1 MTAPRPV
8 ADAVVV
14 PVLAALATFATL
26 LGWAGF
32 SERPSGYLV
41 PLFWICVVVAGVG
54 CALRALRLP
63 ALVVLLGQLLLLLVW
78 ACRVW
83 AGAWLPTPTTLSAL
97 ADTWR
102 LAVETANMYAAPVS
116 ADVVELHPLL
126 IVGGAG
132 CAVAVDF
139 LAAGL
144 RRVPLAGL
152 PLLAAYTAPVSLLA
166 GGVSWF
172 VFSLGA
178 LAFLALLAA
187 DELLRLGRW
196 GSNIAGAGRLEDSQ
210 RRRVTGQAVWPAAQR
225 IGVTATGLAVV
236 APLLVPTLSLG
247 FVDGFGPG
255 AGGDGD
261 GVAIR
266 NPMLDMKRN
275 LTRGEDEPLIAVST
289 SDPDPG
295 YLRLTVL
302 DDYRDDAWRPS
313 KRQIPPTQRA
323 IGEMP
328 APAGLS
334 TDVRTTQTQYDVSV
348 ADDFDSTWLPVSYPA
363 TSVEAATDWRYDL
376 RTMDFISAL
385 DGQDA
390 AGRRYDFTQLN
401 VFPTT
406 DQLIN
411 APPAPSQIT
420 TEGTERSDGLP
431 RSVVDLA
438 AEVTEGSLSEF
449 QAAVMLQD
457 WFREDGGFVYS
468 LRPDQ
473 GTGVEQL
480 ERFLGTGRG
489 SRTGYC
495 EQFAAAMALMARAT
509 GIPAR
514 VAVGFLRPQKVS
526 DDLWVYSAH
535 DMHAWPE
542 LYFEG
547 VGWIRFE
554 PTPQVQ
560 AGSVPSYT
568 TADLPSPVQPSLP
581 TASASLPDDLRPGRP
596 TPTTQTSA
604 VPSSTDGSGPGPG
617 WAVAGAVVAAVTL
630 AGAPRALRAAV
641 RRRRTA
647 GTGARARLEG
657 AWAEIRATARDLG
670 LPWDD
675 RLTLRVQ
682 ARGLAARFGRRP
694 GPDDDAAASM
704 RGRGPHADPE
714 ATRALERLVLW
725 LERARYAS
733 RGPDEAELTDLA
745 AAVERV
751 TAAMRAGVRASTRR
765 RATWLPASLWSGR
778 AIRLR
783 RPRAAVGEPGLD
795 QSW

>member
-1 MTAPRPV
+1 V

-32 SERPSGYLV
+32 SERSSAYLV
-41 PLFWICVVVAGVG
+41 PLFWVCVVVAAVG
-54 CALRALRLP
+54 CALRALRTP
-63 ALVVLLGQLLLLLVW
+63 ALVVLVGQLLLLVVW

-83 AGAWLPTPTTLSAL
+83 ADTWLPTPTAL
-97 ADTWR
+97 PLLVDTWR
-102 LAVETANMYAAPVS
+102 LAVETANMYAAPVN
-116 ADVVELHPLL
+116 AEVTEFHPLL

-196 GSNIAGAGRLEDSQ
+196 GSSLAGAGQVEDSQ

-255 AGGDGD
+255 AGGDGG

-275 LTRGEDEPLIAVST
+275 LTRGEDEPLLAVST

-302 DDYRDDAWRPS
+302 DEFRDDAWRPS

-323 IGEMP
+323 TGEMP

-334 TDVRTTQTQYDVSV
+334 SDVRTTQTHYSVSV
-348 ADDFDSTWLPVSYPA
+348 ADDFDSTWLPVSYPV
-363 TSVEAATDWRYDL
+363 TSVEAVTDWRYDL

-385 DGQDA
+385 DGQDT
-390 AGRRYDFTQLN
+390 AGRRYDFTQLD
-401 VFPTT
+401 VHPTA
-406 DQLIN
+406 DQLMN

-420 TEGTERSDGLP
+420 TEGTDLSDDLP

-438 AEVTEGSLSEF
+438 AEVTEGSRSRF
-449 QAAVMLQD
+449 QSAVMLQE
-457 WFREDGGFVYS
+457 WFRQDGGFVYS
-468 LRPDQ
+468 LNRDQ
-473 GTGVEQL
+473 GTGLEQL
-480 ERFLGTGRG
+480 ERFLGTGPG

-495 EQFAAAMALMARAT
+495 EQFAAAMALMART
-509 GIPAR
+509 KGIPAR
-514 VAVGFLRPQKVS
+514 VAVGFLHPQRVS
-526 DDLWVYSAH
+526 ADLWVYSSH

-547 VGWIRFE
+547 VGWVRFE
-554 PTPQVQ
+554 PTPRVRS
-560 AGSVPSYT
+560 GGVPSYT
-568 TADLPSPVQPSLP
+568 TADLPSPVQPSAP
-581 TASASLPDDLRPGRP
+581 RASATQPDDVRPDRP
-596 TPTTQTSA
+596 TPTSQASA
-604 VPSSTDGSGPGPG
+604 VTTGTDGSGPGAG
-617 WAVAGAVVAAVTL
+617 WTVAAVAVVVVAL
-630 AGAPRALRAAV
+630 VGAPRLLRAGV
-641 RRRRTA
+641 RRRRFA
-647 GTGARARLEG
+647 GTGAEPRLEA
-657 AWAEIRATARDLG
+657 AWAEVRATARDLG

-675 RLTLRVQ
+675 GLTLRGQ

-694 GPDDDAAASM
+694 RPDDDAAATM
-704 RGRGPHADPE
+704 RGRGPLADPE
-714 ATRALERLVLW
+714 ATHALELLVLW

-733 RGPDEAELTDLA
+733 RGPGEEELTELS
-745 AAVERV
+745 AAVDRI
-751 TAAMRAGVRASTRR
+751 TAAMRAGVRSSTRR
-765 RATWLPASLWSGR
+765 RATWLPASLWSGLSV
-778 AIRLR
+778 RL
-783 RPRAAVGEPGLD
+783 PRHPRAVGEPGLD
-795 QSW
+795 QSS